1 MNLPRRRSLQLTA
14 CCLAGALAI
23 AALAD
28 PQPNAPQPQQGG
40 PSRSGDHGG
49 GMRPG
54 FGPGGFGPG
63 GFGGRGFDPNS
74 KEYQE
79 FREQLKAF
87 CVQHSPKRW
96 QEFED
101 RIQRGGR
108 SGFRGQMSAKFREL
122 QALEK
127 SDPALHAIKVRLIEV
142 EDVEY
147 GLITELKA
155 AADDPKKAADLRA
168 KLREQ
173 DEKYVR
179 LRFEER
185 SHKLDH
191 LAKILDDERRK
202 LADDRNDANRLI
214 DARLA
219 ELEKQGPDYFFVQRF
234 SHRPGEGEGASTNPS
249 SNPTPATPDK

>member
-1 MNLPRRRSLQLTA
+1 MTICRPRHLAT
-14 CCLAGALAI
+14 CCLAGVLALA
-23 AALAD
+23 AQAD
-28 PQPNAPQPQQGG
+28 PQPNTQQQPQQGG
-40 PSRSGDHGG
+40 QQRSGDHGG
-49 GMRPG
+49 MRP
-54 FGPGGFGPG
+54 GFGPG
-63 GFGGRGFDPNS
+63 GFGGRGFDPSS

-87 CVQHSPKRW
+87 CLQHSPKRW

-101 RIQRGGR
+101 RSQRGGR

-147 GLITELKA
+147 GLVTDLKNVDRADEKKVA
-155 AADDPKKAADLRA
+155 ALRA
-168 KLREQ
+168 QLREQ
-173 DEKYVR
+173 DDKYVR

-185 SHKLDH
+185 SHRIDR
-191 LAKILDDERRK
+191 LAKILDDEKRK
-202 LADDRNDANRLI
+202 LTDDRKDADRLV
-214 DARLA
+214 DERLA

-234 SHRPGEGEGASTNPS
+234 PHHDGGGGGGDGSSTNPS
-249 SNPTPATPDK
+249 TPATPDK

>member
-1 MNLPRRRSLQLTA
+1 MNIRRRRSLLAT
-14 CCLAGALAI
+14 CCLAGVVALA
-23 AALAD
+23 AHAD
-28 PQPNAPQPQQGG
+28 PQTTSQQPQQGG
-40 PSRSGDHGG
+40 QPRSGDHG

-63 GFGGRGFDPNS
+63 GFGGRGFDPSS

-87 CVQHSPKRW
+87 CLQHSPKRW

-101 RIQRGGR
+101 RLQRGGR

-147 GLITELKA
+147 GLTSDLKN
-155 AADDPKKAADLRA
+155 ADKADTKHVDAIRA
-168 KLREQ
+168 QLREQ

-185 SHKLDH
+185 SHKIDR
-191 LAKILDDERRK
+191 LAKLLDDEKRK
-202 LADDRNDANRLI
+202 LADDRKGADRLV
-214 DARLA
+214 DERLA

-234 SHRPGEGEGASTNPS
+234 PHRPGEGDGSSTNPS
-249 SNPTPATPDK
+249 TSAPTPADK

>member
-1 MNLPRRRSLQLTA
+1 
-14 CCLAGALAI
+14 
-23 AALAD
+23 
-28 PQPNAPQPQQGG
+28 
-40 PSRSGDHGG
+40 
-49 GMRPG
+49 MRP
-54 FGPGGFGPG
+54 GFGPG
-63 GFGGRGFDPNS
+63 GFGGRGFDPSS

-96 QEFED
+96 QEFEE

-108 SGFRGQMSAKFREL
+108 SGFRGQMSLKFREL

-168 KLREQ
+168 QLRDQ

-185 SHKLDH
+185 SHKIDR
-191 LAKILDDERRK
+191 LAKLLDDERRK
-202 LADDRNDANRLI
+202 LADDRKDENRLVSE
-214 DARLA
+214 RLA

-234 SHRPGEGEGASTNPS
+234 PHRPGEGGDGSSTNPS
-249 SNPTPATPDK
+249 TTTTPTPAPPDK